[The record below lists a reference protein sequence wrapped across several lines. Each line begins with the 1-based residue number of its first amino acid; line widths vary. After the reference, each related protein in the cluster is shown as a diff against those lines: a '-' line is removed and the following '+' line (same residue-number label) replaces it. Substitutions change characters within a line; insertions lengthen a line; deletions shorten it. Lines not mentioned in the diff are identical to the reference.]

1 MLLNTRATTVQG
13 YFIARVTKN
22 ESQLHLKV
30 MKLVHSDKY
39 LKENDKEFIFNN
51 YRGDG
56 IGATGAFFTPEM
68 LAWDFMLDA
77 GCSDDCIELCAGIG
91 RLSYYQFIR
100 NKPSHITCVELN
112 PEYVLIGKRVLPQ
125 AEWITGDA
133 LQYTPDRFYRV
144 AYGNPPFGKINTS
157 GAYTGRYT
165 GSEFEYKIIDRAR
178 EYSSYGVWIVPQGS
192 AGFKYSGHTYYDR
205 SIQSAKYI
213 KFEKDTGLI
222 LHPGVGIDTSIYR
235 DQWNGT
241 KVTCKSVLVDY
252 Q

>member
-1 MLLNTRATTVQG
+1 M
-13 YFIARVTKN
+13 ARVTKK
-22 ESQLHLKV
+22 ESQLRLKV
-30 MKLVHSDKY
+30 MELVHSDRQ
-39 LKENDKEFIFNN
+39 LTEDDKEFIFNN

-165 GSEFEYKIIDRAR
+165 GSEFE
-178 EYSSYGVWIVPQGS
+178 
-192 AGFKYSGHTYYDR
+192 
-205 SIQSAKYI
+205 
-213 KFEKDTGLI
+213 
-222 LHPGVGIDTSIYR
+222 
-235 DQWNGT
+235 
-241 KVTCKSVLVDY
+241 
-252 Q
+252 

>member
-1 MLLNTRATTVQG
+1 VQG
-13 YFIARVTKN
+13 YFMARVTKK
-22 ESQLHLKV
+22 ESQLRLKV
-30 MKLVHSDKY
+30 MELVHSDRQ
-39 LKENDKEFIFNN
+39 LTEDDKEFIFNN

-241 KVTCKSVLVDY
+241 KVTCESVLVDY

>member
-1 MLLNTRATTVQG
+1 
-13 YFIARVTKN
+13 KK
-22 ESQLHLKV
+22 ESQLRLKV
-30 MKLVHSDKY
+30 MELVHSDRQ
-39 LKENDKEFIFNN
+39 LTEDDKEFIFNN

-241 KVTCKSVLVDY
+241 KVTCESVLVDY

>member
-1 MLLNTRATTVQG
+1 M
-13 YFIARVTKN
+13 ARVTKK
-22 ESQLHLKV
+22 ESQLRLKV
-30 MKLVHSDKY
+30 MELVHSDRQ
-39 LKENDKEFIFNN
+39 LTEDDKEFIFNN

-100 NKPSHITCVELN
+100 NKPSHTTCVELN

-241 KVTCKSVLVDY
+241 KVTCESVLVDY

>member
-1 MLLNTRATTVQG
+1 M
-13 YFIARVTKN
+13 ARVTKK
-22 ESQLHLKV
+22 ESQLRLKV
-30 MKLVHSDKY
+30 MELVHSDRQ
-39 LKENDKEFIFNN
+39 LTEDDKEYIFNN

-205 SIQSAKYI
+205 SIQSAKYT

-241 KVTCKSVLVDY
+241 KVTCESVLVDY

>member
-1 MLLNTRATTVQG
+1 M
-13 YFIARVTKN
+13 ARVTKK
-22 ESQLHLKV
+22 ESQLRLKV
-30 MKLVHSDKY
+30 MELVHSDRQ
-39 LKENDKEFIFNN
+39 LTEDDKEFIFNN

-222 LHPGVGIDTSIYR
+222 LHPGVGIDTSI
-235 DQWNGT
+235 D
-241 KVTCKSVLVDY
+241 LLPVD
-252 Q
+252 

>member
-1 MLLNTRATTVQG
+1 M
-13 YFIARVTKN
+13 ARVTKK
-22 ESQLHLKV
+22 ESQLRLKV
-30 MKLVHSDKY
+30 MELVHSDRQ
-39 LKENDKEFIFNN
+39 LTEDDKEFIFNN

-235 DQWNGT
+235 DQRNGT
-241 KVTCKSVLVDY
+241 KVTCESVLVDY

>member
-1 MLLNTRATTVQG
+1 M
-13 YFIARVTKN
+13 ARVTKK
-22 ESQLHLKV
+22 ESQLRLKV
-30 MKLVHSDKY
+30 MELVHSDRQ
-39 LKENDKEFIFNN
+39 LTEDDKEFIFNN

-77 GCSDDCIELCAGIG
+77 GCSDACIELCAGIG

-241 KVTCKSVLVDY
+241 KVTCESVLVDY

>member
-1 MLLNTRATTVQG
+1 M
-13 YFIARVTKN
+13 ARVTKK
-22 ESQLHLKV
+22 ESQLRLKV
-30 MKLVHSDKY
+30 MELVHSDRQ
-39 LKENDKEFIFNN
+39 LTEDDKEIIFNN

-241 KVTCKSVLVDY
+241 KVTCESVLVDY

>member
-1 MLLNTRATTVQG
+1 M
-13 YFIARVTKN
+13 ARVTKK
-22 ESQLHLKV
+22 ESQLRLKV
-30 MKLVHSDKY
+30 MELVHSDRQ
-39 LKENDKEFIFNN
+39 LTEDDKEFIFNN

-68 LAWDFMLDA
+68 LAWDFMLGA

-241 KVTCKSVLVDY
+241 KVTCESVLVDY

>member
-1 MLLNTRATTVQG
+1 M
-13 YFIARVTKN
+13 ARVTKK
-22 ESQLHLKV
+22 ESQLRLKV
-30 MKLVHSDKY
+30 MELVHSDRQ
-39 LKENDKEFIFNN
+39 LTEDDKEFIFNN

-222 LHPGVGIDTSIYR
+222 LHPGVGIDT
-235 DQWNGT
+235 
-241 KVTCKSVLVDY
+241 
-252 Q
+252 

>member
-1 MLLNTRATTVQG
+1 M
-13 YFIARVTKN
+13 ARVTKK
-22 ESQLHLKV
+22 ESQLRLKV
-30 MKLVHSDKY
+30 MELVHSDRQ
-39 LKENDKEFIFNN
+39 LTEDDKEFIFNN
-51 YRGDG
+51 YWGDG

-205 SIQSAKYI
+205 SIQSAKYT

-241 KVTCKSVLVDY
+241 KVTCESVLVDY

>member
-1 MLLNTRATTVQG
+1 M
-13 YFIARVTKN
+13 ARVTKK
-22 ESQLHLKV
+22 ESQLRLKV
-30 MKLVHSDKY
+30 MELVHSDRQ
-39 LKENDKEFIFNN
+39 LTEDDKEFIFNN

-222 LHPGVGIDTSIYR
+222 LHPGVGIDTS
-235 DQWNGT
+235 
-241 KVTCKSVLVDY
+241 
-252 Q
+252 

>member
-1 MLLNTRATTVQG
+1 M
-13 YFIARVTKN
+13 ARVTKK
-22 ESQLHLKV
+22 ESQLRLKV
-30 MKLVHSDKY
+30 MELVHSDRQ
-39 LKENDKEFIFNN
+39 LTEDDKEFIFNN

-100 NKPSHITCVELN
+100 NKPSHFTCVELN

-165 GSEFEYKIIDRAR
+165 GSEFEFRIIDRAR

-222 LHPGVGIDTSIYR
+222 LHPGVGIDTPIYR

-241 KVTCKSVLVDY
+241 KVTCESVLVDY
-252 Q
+252 DNSNL

>member
-1 MLLNTRATTVQG
+1 M
-13 YFIARVTKN
+13 ARVTKK
-22 ESQLHLKV
+22 ESQLRLKV
-30 MKLVHSDKY
+30 MELVHSDRQ
-39 LKENDKEFIFNN
+39 LTEDDKEFIFNN

-241 KVTCKSVLVDY
+241 K
-252 Q
+252 

>member
-1 MLLNTRATTVQG
+1 M
-13 YFIARVTKN
+13 ARVTKK
-22 ESQLHLKV
+22 ESQLRLKV
-30 MKLVHSDKY
+30 MELVHSDRQ
-39 LKENDKEFIFNN
+39 LTEDDKEFIFNN

-144 AYGNPPFGKINTS
+144 AYGNPPFDKINTS

-241 KVTCKSVLVDY
+241 KVTCESVLVDY

>member
-1 MLLNTRATTVQG
+1 M
-13 YFIARVTKN
+13 ARVTKK
-22 ESQLHLKV
+22 ESQLRLKV
-30 MKLVHSDKY
+30 MELVHSDRQ
-39 LKENDKEFIFNN
+39 LTEDDKEFIFNN

-213 KFEKDTGLI
+213 KF
-222 LHPGVGIDTSIYR
+222 
-235 DQWNGT
+235 
-241 KVTCKSVLVDY
+241 
-252 Q
+252 

>member
-1 MLLNTRATTVQG
+1 M
-13 YFIARVTKN
+13 ARVTKK
-22 ESQLHLKV
+22 ESQLRLKV
-30 MKLVHSDKY
+30 MELVHSDRQ
-39 LKENDKEFIFNN
+39 LTEDDKEFIFNN

-68 LAWDFMLDA
+68 LAWDFMRDA

-205 SIQSAKYI
+205 SIQSAKYT

-241 KVTCKSVLVDY
+241 KVTCESVLVDY

>member
-1 MLLNTRATTVQG
+1 M
-13 YFIARVTKN
+13 ARVTKK
-22 ESQLHLKV
+22 ESQLRLKV
-30 MKLVHSDKY
+30 MELVHSDRQ
-39 LKENDKEFIFNN
+39 LTEDDKEFIFNN

-235 DQWNGT
+235 EQWNGT
-241 KVTCKSVLVDY
+241 KVTCESVLVDY

>member
-1 MLLNTRATTVQG
+1 M
-13 YFIARVTKN
+13 ARVTKK
-22 ESQLHLKV
+22 ESQLRLKV
-30 MKLVHSDKY
+30 MELVHSDRQ
-39 LKENDKEFIFNN
+39 LTEDDKEFIFNN

-241 KVTCKSVLVDY
+241 KVTCESVLVDY

>member
-1 MLLNTRATTVQG
+1 M
-13 YFIARVTKN
+13 ARVTKK

-30 MKLVHSDKY
+30 MELVHSDRA
-39 LKENDKEFIFNN
+39 LTEDDKEFIFNN
-51 YRGDG
+51 YKDDG

-68 LAWDFMLDA
+68 LAWDFILDA

-205 SIQSAKYI
+205 SIQSAKYT

-241 KVTCKSVLVDY
+241 KVTCESVLVDY

>member
-1 MLLNTRATTVQG
+1 FVQG
-13 YFIARVTKN
+13 YFMARVTKK
-22 ESQLHLKV
+22 ESQLRLKV
-30 MKLVHSDKY
+30 MELVHSDRQ
-39 LKENDKEFIFNN
+39 LTEDDKEFIFNN

-241 KVTCKSVLVDY
+241 KVTCESVLVDY

>member
-1 MLLNTRATTVQG
+1 ME
-13 YFIARVTKN
+13 RVTKK
-22 ESQLHLKV
+22 ESQLRLKV
-30 MKLVHSDKY
+30 MELVHSDRQ
-39 LKENDKEFIFNN
+39 LTEDDKEFIFNN

-205 SIQSAKYI
+205 SIQSAKYT

-241 KVTCKSVLVDY
+241 KVTCESVLVDY

>member
-1 MLLNTRATTVQG
+1 M
-13 YFIARVTKN
+13 ARVTKK
-22 ESQLHLKV
+22 ESQLRLKV
-30 MKLVHSDKY
+30 MELVHSDRQ
-39 LKENDKEFIFNN
+39 LTEDDKEFIFNN

-100 NKPSHITCVELN
+100 NKPSHIACVELN

-125 AEWITGDA
+125 AEWITGDT

-222 LHPGVGIDTSIYR
+222 LHPGVGIDTSIHR

-241 KVTCKSVLVDY
+241 KVTCESVLVDY

>member
-1 MLLNTRATTVQG
+1 M
-13 YFIARVTKN
+13 ARVTKK
-22 ESQLHLKV
+22 ESQLRLKV
-30 MKLVHSDKY
+30 MELVHSDRQ
-39 LKENDKEFIFNN
+39 LTEDDKEFIFNS

-241 KVTCKSVLVDY
+241 KVTCESVLVDY